1 MQGSSRFTVKQLPDE
16 FNRSPNASTIQPPSQ
31 AKERVQLRKL
41 LSRPYFSNQLDS
53 LTAVALASSSGSDMN
68 AKYEPLIKPVCDGFE
83 IRFGKVPQF
92 EAMKMK
98 GQIISLLHM
107 EL

>member
-1 MQGSSRFTVKQLPDE
+1 MHQSHFFHPNSPKSQGT
-16 FNRSPNASTIQPPSQ
+16 
-31 AKERVQLRKL
+31 ERAQLRKL
-41 LSRPYFSNQLDS
+41 LSRPYFINQLDS

-68 AKYEPLIKPVCDGFE
+68 AKYEPLLKPVCDGFE